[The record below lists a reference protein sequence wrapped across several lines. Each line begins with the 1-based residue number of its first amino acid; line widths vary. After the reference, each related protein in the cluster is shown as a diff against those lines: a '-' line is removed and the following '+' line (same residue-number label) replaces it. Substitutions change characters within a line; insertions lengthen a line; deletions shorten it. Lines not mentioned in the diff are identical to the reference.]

1 MCRIHQH
8 SSAVPL
14 WSTSRQQDPE
24 DLLPVRPFTGHI
36 LQGHLMLLGLF
47 SSRDCWVGRKGS
59 QGYQG
64 REGFSWKWCHYIVL
78 VKNRIPIREVEKWT
92 LGGRVAASRCRESM
106 LRNFIV
112 HQPFRRPFVK
122 GIAYL
127 HTGHIYSVKK
137 PGPRATD
144 RGTPSWPKEM
154 YLLRHGFWGT
164 FMEEIVR
171 APSLSQPPGRKSP
184 VLYSGTADHRI
195 ARREARLP
203 SRALQGLVRLLP
215 RFCRPPAVLTHSAIG

>member
-1 MCRIHQH
+1 M
-8 SSAVPL
+8 
-14 WSTSRQQDPE
+14 
-24 DLLPVRPFTGHI
+24 
-36 LQGHLMLLGLF
+36 
-47 SSRDCWVGRKGS
+47 
-59 QGYQG
+59 
-64 REGFSWKWCHYIVL
+64 L

-106 LRNFIV
+106 LRNLIV
-112 HQPFRRPFVK
+112 HQPFRRPLVK
-122 GIAYL
+122 DIAYL
-127 HTGHIYSVKK
+127 HDSVKE

-184 VLYSGTADHRI
+184 VLCPGTADHRI

-203 SRALQGLVRLLP
+203 SQALQGLVRLLP
-215 RFCRPPAVLTHSAIG
+215 QFCPPAAVLTHSAIG